1 MLIIHILYGFK
12 LKAED
17 RKSLQHVKN
26 NLILNITLT
35 KYYIKIFIIVLLHI
49 AFQDIA
55 FHLILLCICPLNEG
69 KQ

>member
-35 KYYIKIFIIVLLHI
+35 KYYIEVFDNCFVRYCISFNIVMYL
-49 AFQDIA
+49 
-55 FHLILLCICPLNEG
+55 PTE
-69 KQ
+69 